1 MASYDDHLP
10 GLDALPECELE
21 AHVWA
26 LLDGPRGHSVLV
38 PENVLRAGIDC
49 LRLLASGGA
58 ACSEAAMQV
67 ANTVNRLL
75 PVIAE
80 QSDSPW
86 FSLAPRP
93 AEVGK
98 TAI

>member
-1 MASYDDHLP
+1 M
-10 GLDALPECELE
+10 
-21 AHVWA
+21 
-26 LLDGPRGHSVLV
+26 
-38 PENVLRAGIDC
+38 LRAGIDC

-75 PVIAE
+75 PVIGE

-86 FSLAPRP
+86 FTAAPRP
-93 AEVGK
+93 AEAKKSTV
-98 TAI
+98 